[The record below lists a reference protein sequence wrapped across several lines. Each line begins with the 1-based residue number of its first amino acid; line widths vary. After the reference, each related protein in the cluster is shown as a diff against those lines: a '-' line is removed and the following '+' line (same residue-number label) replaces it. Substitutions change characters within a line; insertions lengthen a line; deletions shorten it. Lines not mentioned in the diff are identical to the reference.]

1 MFTDKPKR
9 SSEDLTKEQNKIAQG
24 TSYNGDITSQG
35 SFRIEGK
42 VEGTIKT
49 SGKIV
54 IGKSGEVEGE
64 INCENADIEGAFKG
78 EISVNDTLVLRTTA
92 KVNGNAQVDKL
103 SIEPGAVFNAKC
115 TMKSAVK
122 DLSSESKRSK
132 KQIPKKDRPHS
143 RWIALSGAG
152 IQMGVVIFASAY
164 IGDKLDTNY
173 ENQTPWFTLRL
184 CFVWYIYKFIFI
196 DKTNK

>member
-1 MFTDKPKR
+1 MFTDKPKK

-54 IGKSGEVEGE
+54 IGKTGEVEGE
-64 INCENADIEGAFKG
+64 INCENADLEGAFKG
-78 EISVNDTLVLRTTA
+78 DISVNDTLVLRSTA
-92 KVNGNAQVDKL
+92 KVNGNAKIDKL
-103 SIEPGAVFNAKC
+103 SVEPGAIFNATC
-115 TMKSAVK
+115 TMKGAVK

-132 KQIPKKDRPHS
+132 KQTTQK
-143 RWIALSGAG
+143 G
-152 IQMGVVIFASAY
+152 
-164 IGDKLDTNY
+164 
-173 ENQTPWFTLRL
+173 QTA
-184 CFVWYIYKFIFI
+184 
-196 DKTNK
+196 